1 MSDKIT
7 VKDFVEGYLNLE
19 EKEQQLEY
27 VKGHVIR
34 KYAPVLEKRVVLQT
48 LLNKSIAVS
57 EFGVEYLDLFIS
69 RINMV
74 WAILILYTDI
84 DTAKKGGDETNAFED
99 YDLLIENDLIEIIS
113 NIIGERELKEL
124 LSLNN
129 LIIDAYE
136 KQNTDLNAF
145 VTKQVNRLGNI
156 IGGLSEKALNRL
168 ADLVDD
174 TDKMN
179 VFVNRFGRV
188 LDRIGIK

>member
-19 EKEQQLEY
+19 KKEQQFEY

-84 DTAKKGGDETNAFED
+84 DTAKKGKDETNAFED

-174 TDKMN
+174 TDKMK
-179 VFVNRFGRV
+179 VFADRFGRV
-188 LDRIGIK
+188 LDRIGVK

>member
-7 VKDFVEGYLNLE
+7 VKDFVDGYLNLG
-19 EKEQQLEY
+19 EKEQQFEY

-84 DTAKKGGDETNAFED
+84 DTAKKGKDETNAFED

-174 TDKMN
+174 TDKMK
-179 VFVNRFGRV
+179 VFADRFGKV